1 MGEQMK
7 DYQIRSDFADEI
19 ISGSSEE
26 EAYSHQTHEG
36 EHVRVSHVCIHRADN
51 VLGKQPGDY
60 ISIEFDSLHEH
71 EAREE
76 VIESLRAALCALM
89 KDTVRRILVIGLGN
103 RFITS
108 DALGPQVAH
117 NILVTSHL
125 YAQGHAHQLQGTRN
139 VAVLAPGVMG
149 QTGLESSS
157 IIQSVS
163 GVYHPDVIIAVD
175 ALATRTIRRINR
187 VIQINNTGIQPG
199 SGVGNH
205 RLALSEESLHVP
217 VIAMG
222 VATVT
227 SIGAILSEALES
239 HDERDAI
246 LSGIAK
252 EGRLDLVVTPKSMD
266 DELDQL
272 VHVMGRALNL
282 ALHPGYPEL

>member
-26 EAYSHQTHEG
+26 EAYSHQTNEG

-108 DALGPQVAH
+108 DALGPQVAR

-199 SGVGNH
+199 SGVGN
-205 RLALSEESLHVP
+205 
-217 VIAMG
+217 
-222 VATVT
+222 
-227 SIGAILSEALES
+227 
-239 HDERDAI
+239 
-246 LSGIAK
+246 
-252 EGRLDLVVTPKSMD
+252 
-266 DELDQL
+266 
-272 VHVMGRALNL
+272 
-282 ALHPGYPEL
+282 

>member
-1 MGEQMK
+1 MK

-108 DALGPQVAH
+108 DALGPQVAR

-163 GVYHPDVIIAVD
+163 GVYHPDLHYRHSAGQGRGD
-175 ALATRTIRRINR
+175 PPACAQRGAPACAGDRHGRGDGDQHRRHPKR
-187 VIQINNTGIQPG
+187 GAGI
-199 SGVGNH
+199 
-205 RLALSEESLHVP
+205 
-217 VIAMG
+217 
-222 VATVT
+222 T
-227 SIGAILSEALES
+227 
-239 HDERDAI
+239 
-246 LSGIAK
+246 
-252 EGRLDLVVTPKSMD
+252 
-266 DELDQL
+266 
-272 VHVMGRALNL
+272 
-282 ALHPGYPEL
+282 